1 LKSYRIYIVGK
12 DGRLRLGD
20 AFEAA
25 SDGDAIARAGAAAGN
40 GETAELWEGGR
51 MIGTTSMDGVFVP
64 RESSPGA

>member
-1 LKSYRIYIVGK
+1 MKSYRIYIVGK

-25 SDGDAIARAGAAAGN
+25 ADSDAIARAEAAAGT

-51 MIGTTSMDGVFVP
+51 MIGATSADGVFVP
-64 RESSPGA
+64 RGRSPGA